1 MLFSGRDQVK
11 LYFFLFLQIS
21 LAALDVVGI
30 LLFASIA
37 AISAVAIQGNV
48 PSGVMSVLI
57 NSLGLENESPQFT
70 VAVITTLASVLLI
83 CRSILSLILT
93 KKSLN
98 FLVSREA
105 MVSAG
110 LSAKILSQD
119 LDALENTAAVDYQ
132 NSITLGSGAV
142 TTSFVSQVSSL
153 ISEICL
159 QAALLFVVFFLSP
172 IITFSLIGYFLVI
185 FLLTTN
191 RFGNKSKFMSQ
202 EITNFNQETSRALFD
217 AVANYRLVITTSSQG
232 QFVNRIQEARRKIAK
247 HAVSQQMLSTWSK
260 YLFEMAFL
268 LGSVSFATYCFVMYS
283 AVKAASL
290 ITIFLAT
297 CYRLVPSFARVQGL
311 IVQIKGSIGSAQ
323 LFFEVFDKINRELN
337 LSQHKLSPNLP
348 KYTIDSTN
356 YHSSSFIEFRN
367 VSFAYHGSKSKVF
380 EELDLKIDMG
390 EKCGL
395 LGPSGS
401 GKSTFVDLLIGA
413 LTPSSGEVL
422 IKGNSVHYGIKNGLK
437 IGYAPQNVHLL
448 PSTIKENIGFGISAE
463 QLNLDRIRNVLCAV
477 GLEEWVMSLP
487 KNIDSNLGEFSSR
500 ISGGQAQRL
509 GIARAL
515 YAFPDILILDE
526 PTSSLDA
533 ESEFK
538 ISEIIQKLD
547 TELTLI
553 TIAHRLST
561 VQNLPRLFYLEA
573 GKVIA
578 EGNFNELRKKIVSLD
593 RSANLLG
600 IIELE

>member
-1 MLFSGRDQVK
+1 MLFSGKDRVR
-11 LYFFLFLQIS
+11 LYFFLILQVS

-37 AISAVAIQGNV
+37 AISAVAIQGSM
-48 PSGVMSVLI
+48 PSGVMMVLI
-57 NSLGLENESPQFT
+57 NSLGLEGKSPQFT
-70 VAVITTLASVLLI
+70 VAVITSLASILLI

-93 KKSLN
+93 QKSLN

-105 MVSAG
+105 MVSAE
-110 LSAKILSQD
+110 LSAKILRQD
-119 LDALENTAAVDYQ
+119 LDALENISAVDYQ

-142 TTSFVSQVSSL
+142 TTGFVSQVSSL
-153 ISEICL
+153 VSEICL

-185 FLLTTN
+185 FLLTTK

-232 QFVNRIQEARRKIAK
+232 HFVNRIQEARRKIAK
-247 HAVSQQMLSTWSK
+247 HSVSQQMLSTWSK
-260 YLFEMAFL
+260 YLFEIAFL
-268 LGSVSFATYCFVMYS
+268 IGSVSFATYCFMVYS

-290 ITIFLAT
+290 ITVFLAT

-323 LFFEVFDKINRELN
+323 LFFEVLDKTNHELN
-337 LSQHKLSPNLP
+337 RSQPKLFNEISKYNSDPINNLSF
-348 KYTIDSTN
+348 
-356 YHSSSFIEFRN
+356 SFIEFRN
-367 VSFAYHGSKSKVF
+367 VSFVYHNSESKVF
-380 EELDLKIDMG
+380 DSLNLKINLG

-413 LTPSSGEVL
+413 LTPRSGEVL
-422 IKGNSVHYGIKNGLK
+422 IRGTSVHHAIDEGVK
-437 IGYAPQNVHLL
+437 IGYAPQNVQLL
-448 PSTIKENIGFGISAE
+448 PSTIKENIGFGISTTE
-463 QLNLDRIRNVLCAV
+463 LDLDRIRSVLYAV
-477 GLEEWVMSLP
+477 GLEEWVTSLP

-500 ISGGQAQRL
+500 LSGGQAQRI

-515 YAFPDILILDE
+515 YTCPDILILDE

-533 ESEFK
+533 ESELK
-538 ISEIIQKLD
+538 ISEIIEHLD
-547 TELTLI
+547 SNLTLI

-578 EGNFNELRKKIVSLD
+578 EGNFNEVRKKAEGLD
-593 RSANLLG
+593 RNAKLLG
-600 IIELE
+600 IIEFE